1 MFFNFFWVLFA
12 INKNNMAGN
21 SVLML
26 IFLMITITIFNKRS
40 DSNKFHLDYFL
51 YHLGVLFL
59 LPITYLFI
67 LFFDTILNQFSFAL
81 GGAIHIMSFILMTL
95 HIQSSVKGYRV
106 KIKVHHIL
114 PFVIYVFLCI
124 LDFFY
129 IYLFKFPTAQTKFYD
144 IEIKNQLSFN
154 NILLIK
160 QAISIYLYVY
170 LFNSYSRSIKKSST
184 VKKKNVY
191 TTWVYSYIILFIC
204 SFMSTSSL
212 FFGFFDS
219 SYDEVLIIINKILTI
234 ANIFYFVAT
243 PSALMY
249 LPLIRIEGAL
259 YTNNNN
265 LSFDRLKSLFE
276 SEEIFLDKT
285 LCLRSVSL
293 TSGLGEITIRTLI
306 KKNTGLSFNDFV
318 NGYRVEY
325 AIEIMK
331 SDFLDANL
339 MSALGEKSG
348 FKSNHTFYRAFKKRK
363 DYTPSYYY
371 KTHL

>member
-1 MFFNFFWVLFA
+1 MASNGVLVF
-12 INKNNMAGN
+12 
-21 SVLML
+21 
-26 IFLMITITIFNKRS
+26 IFLIIAITIFNKRS

-51 YHLGVLFL
+51 YHLGALFL
-59 LPITYLFI
+59 LPITYLFL
-67 LFFDTILNQFSFAL
+67 LFFDTILNKFFFAL
-81 GGAIHIMSFILMTL
+81 GGAIHILSFIFMTL
-95 HIQSSVKGYRV
+95 HIQSSVKGYRT

-144 IEIKNQLSFN
+144 IEITNQLSFN

-160 QAISIYLYVY
+160 QATSIYLYVY
-170 LFNSYSRSIKKSST
+170 LFRTYRKSIKNSST

-204 SFMSTSSL
+204 SLVSTSSL
-212 FFGFFDS
+212 FFGFFDP
-219 SYDEVLIIINKILTI
+219 SYDGVLTIINKILTI
-234 ANIFYFVAT
+234 ANVFYFAAT
-243 PSALMY
+243 PSAIQY

-293 TSGLGEITIRTLI
+293 TSGLGEIDIRTLI
-306 KKNTGLSFNDFV
+306 KKNTRLSFNDFV
-318 NGYRVEY
+318 NGYRIEY

-348 FKSNHTFYRAFKKRK
+348 FKSNHTFYRAFKKK
-363 DYTPSYYY
+363 KYYTPSIYY
-371 KTHL
+371 KTHLQS